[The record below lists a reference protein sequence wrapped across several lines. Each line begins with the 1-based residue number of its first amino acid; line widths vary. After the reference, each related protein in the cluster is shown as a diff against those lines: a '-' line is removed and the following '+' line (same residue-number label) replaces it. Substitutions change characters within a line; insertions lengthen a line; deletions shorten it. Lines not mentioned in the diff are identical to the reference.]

1 MRKLLFSLMIAWLIL
16 FVAVLSASIDRIT
29 PAEASLATCNLAQ
42 WNRYMVH
49 FMARYDVA
57 QSTARGGLLP
67 VILSMQDIKVE
78 FIFDPSMSVCGEL
91 YGNTIGFMALMEQTF
106 KDFMADRDDW
116 DARMA
121 QALTFLERVT
131 ESYADAG
138 GVWANF
144 QTINAAAQGNI
155 SGE

>member
-1 MRKLLFSLMIAWLIL
+1 MRQLIFLGLFFVL
-16 FVAVLSASIDRIT
+16 FALAVAPIGVAPS
-29 PAEASLATCNLAQ
+29 AEASLATCNLAQ

-78 FIFDPSMSVCGEL
+78 FMFDPSMSACGEL

-121 QALTFLERVT
+121 QALTFLDRVT

-144 QTINAAAQGNI
+144 QTINAAAMGNI
-155 SGE
+155 AGE

>member
-1 MRKLLFSLMIAWLIL
+1 MRQLIFLGLFFVL
-16 FVAVLSASIDRIT
+16 FALAVAPISVAPS
-29 PAEASLATCNLAQ
+29 AEASLATCNLVQ

-78 FIFDPSMSVCGEL
+78 FMFDPSMSACGEL